1 MGGASNFLF
10 NFFLIICTSCT
21 IVGGANRFF
30 LSLSMD
36 QSEIINTYIFNIRMT
51 LNKLDISSLGEIEI
65 SKVIN
70 AEYEKMRLHFDKH
83 IISKLSED
91 EIEEFFETL
100 DSKTNVLIDSISNK

>member
-1 MGGASNFLF
+1 M
-10 NFFLIICTSCT
+10 
-21 IVGGANRFF
+21 VGGANRFF

-36 QSEIINTYIFNIRMT
+36 QSEIINTYTFNIRMA
-51 LNKLDISSLGEIEI
+51 LNKMDISSLDEIEI

-100 DSKTNVLIDSISNK
+100 DSKTNNLIDSISQQ

>member
-1 MGGASNFLF
+1 M
-10 NFFLIICTSCT
+10 
-21 IVGGANRFF
+21 VGGANRFF

-36 QSEIINTYIFNIRMT
+36 QSEIINTYIFNIRMA
-51 LNKLDISSLGEIEI
+51 LSKLDISSLDEIEI

-70 AEYEKMRLHFDKH
+70 AEYEKMKFHFDKH

-100 DSKTNVLIDSISNK
+100 DSKTNNLIDSISQ